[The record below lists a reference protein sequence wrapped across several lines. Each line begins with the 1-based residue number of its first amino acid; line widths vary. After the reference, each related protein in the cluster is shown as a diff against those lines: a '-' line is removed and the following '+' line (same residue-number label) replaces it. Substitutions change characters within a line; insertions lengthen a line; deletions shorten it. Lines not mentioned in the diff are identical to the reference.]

1 MNQFDKNKYRTLIFD
16 CDGVLLDSNQVKT
29 DAFFDTGHCYGEEAA
44 MRLVEYHRKNGGVS
58 RYRKF
63 EYFLREIVGV
73 VADEAALQELLNNF
87 AQEVLKGLMT
97 CPVSTAL
104 PSLLQ
109 LDPEIHRL
117 VVSGGDQNELRKV
130 FCKRSIDTIFDGGIF
145 GSPDDKETILKRE
158 LESGNIRQP
167 ALFFGDSRYDHEV
180 ASNFGIDFIFVSGW
194 TEFTEWR
201 EYQERHGFPVVTSLG
216 QWISIT

>member
-1 MNQFDKNKYRTLIFD
+1 MKQFDRNKYRTLIFD

-29 DAFFDTGHCYGEEAA
+29 DALVAAGLCYSEDAA
-44 MRLVEYHRKNGGVS
+44 MSLVEYHRENGGVS

-63 EYFLREIVGV
+63 SYFLREIVGV
-73 VADEAALQELLNNF
+73 VADEAALQELLNIF
-87 AQEVLKGLMT
+87 ALEVRKGLLT

-104 PSLLQ
+104 PYLQQ
-109 LDPEIHRL
+109 LDPEINRL

-130 FCKRSIDTIFDGGIF
+130 FYEREIDTIFDGGIF
-145 GSPDDKETILKRE
+145 GSPDAKETILKRE
-158 LESGNIRQP
+158 LESGNIKHP

-180 ASNFGIDFIFVSGW
+180 ASSFGIDFIFVSGW

-201 EYQERHGFPVVTSLG
+201 EYQDCHGFPVVTSLG
-216 QWISIT
+216 QWISNT